1 MRFSNAPCFTKTLFI
16 SSFLGISSSASGLL
30 AQTIPGADASTP
42 TGKPVTIWS
51 VPNDSRPTFLKNL
64 SIESFG
70 FTLAPQAP
78 GFQFS
83 PGYTATFFNLH
94 GLECPACKV
103 DPITRSR
110 FTLPPFGAK
119 ATLKLRDDRVQ
130 LFGGLAAIEA

>member
-1 MRFSNAPCFTKTLFI
+1 MRFSNAPCFTRTLFI
-16 SSFLGISSSASGLL
+16 SFLGLSPSSLDLL
-30 AQTIPGADASTP
+30 AQTISGADASAP

-51 VPNDSRPTFLKNL
+51 VPDSRPTFLKNL
-64 SIESFG
+64 TLESFG

-103 DPITRSR
+103 DPIDRSR

-119 ATLKLRDDRVQ
+119 AT
-130 LFGGLAAIEA
+130 